1 MVTLTSGDVEEMTNV
16 DVEVAPQP
24 DTTEPDAIAA
34 LVARVASAET
44 CEIDDEPSAANTL
57 EDDVDDKTEPA
68 WMADI
73 DSRMATVKDM
83 EVKAVNGE
91 YMDEGEKSESD
102 DEPGQFDDLFD
113 DSGVATV
120 DLNESAMK
128 TTSIMAFLE
137 TFASGPPSLNGGRVT
152 PTMGEVLERV
162 KARKPDSVP
171 EWTMTAAAAA
181 SAYQYAVSKKS
192 MAIKANSILKDAR
205 KKHAKLQAKA
215 DALVNQLHVIQY
227 GKTVDGK
234 PAKAGVLKPPPHQ
247 TRPKGKLPAPPTP
260 EVSKLWSN
268 ATNADVCHVC
278 GEDAPD
284 YWNITDEIVFCD
296 GCDIQVHMSC
306 YGLTK
311 LPEGDWYC
319 RGCKE
324 GVTKG
329 PLVSVGTPRGICAFC
344 PHPGGALARVDPPSK
359 WEMPWLA
366 PGYHAH
372 LACALHLPEV
382 FIVPQKN
389 GNAPIVDMS
398 HTKPSR
404 MNLKCSVCEEVG
416 ACTQCAMHK
425 CFNAFHPLCV
435 RANGQVALRQA
446 DTGQPMAFCTAHSAP
461 EFEQQR
467 YLTCGYNAD
476 GANAIAK
483 TKAPSVFWGGDVS
496 RLYEEMNKPASQN
509 APSTSARG
517 ARAVPSQGEDEPK
530 EIVQAFPYAIT
541 EEAKRIAAMT
551 CIWHCFAPFLSNK
564 ADESKTGDLLKSM
577 QEACKELDATEVRRL
592 NELDADG
599 GEVEFAAAM
608 KHLSANL
615 PKIPKGKDEHADL
628 PPWKYLKQHQI
639 DAVHWMQ
646 NNYAIGL
653 GGFLALESGL
663 GKRLTTLAFIQWARD
678 GMRHQG
684 HYLVMCPKETI
695 HLWVADL
702 HRWCT
707 SLRSVVLA
715 NDDDVKNPANVSA
728 MKNASF
734 DYIVVTYEFVEK
746 CDALKKIPFKSV
758 ICDDWRAAPHLAAI
772 SGAYDQNILKT
783 NSTFFLGDTKSIESK
798 SPLQEMTAHELST
811 VMRVMFPSVIQGS
824 LKAAAVKDL
833 KELFVSRLTFR
844 CAERMFEPPAVPAP
858 LAKFA
863 TVSVDGKT
871 NPVDACAHVFQ
882 ALRKQGHK
890 VLVVGEGEDA
900 LSAVAQGLEMCKIEH
915 TRLDDP
921 NQPLGSIL
929 YAIARFNSVLPENN
943 ISFLL
948 CDAENLRRQQGLLSH
963 VSAIVFLN
971 GNFSCGI
978 DASGIPIE
986 ANIWRA
992 ANRVWGLNPVK
1003 NTMMMKI
1010 TVDGEDITWKKATM
1024 NTLSPTPPACV
1035 HDFINNIAPNGDVA
1049 AELTEKDAERWDAAM
1064 ERKRKREETGG
1075 DPTWWALHE
1084 HNCLYCGGV
1093 PGQCKNIPPAFLPP
1107 EKAGQKV
1114 RCVSC
1119 PRITS
1124 MGCAYIR
1131 TVPQKGWKCPQHS
1144 CLVCAKEAAPGHV
1157 TFRCVSCSRAFCDSC
1172 SSGATFDAIAEHPV
1186 WAPSGFQ
1193 LPTFYE
1199 YVRCAICCDSLVAE
1213 QKRSR
1218 RS

>member
-1 MVTLTSGDVEEMTNV
+1 MMNV
-16 DVEVAPQP
+16 HVEVEKNVE
-24 DTTEPDAIAA
+24 TERDAIAA
-34 LVARVASAET
+34 LVARVARAKASGAES
-44 CEIDDEPSAANTL
+44 EDEPRAMSPS
-57 EDDVDDKTEPA
+57 EDDVDDKIDPA

-73 DSRMATVKDM
+73 DSRMATVEDM
-83 EVKAVNGE
+83 EVKGVNGE

-102 DEPGQFDDLFD
+102 GPGQFDDLFD

-137 TFASGPPSLNGGRVT
+137 TFAHGPPTLNGGRVT

-181 SAYQYAVSKKS
+181 SAYQYAISKKGS
-192 MAIKANSILKDAR
+192 AVKAANMVKEAR

-215 DALVNQLHVIQY
+215 DELVNRLHIIQH

-234 PAKAGVLKPPPHQ
+234 PAKPGMLKPPPHQ
-247 TRPKGKLPAPPTP
+247 TRPKGKLPLPPPP
-260 EVSKLWSN
+260 EVSKMWSN
-268 ATNADVCHVC
+268 ASDADVCHVC

-284 YWNITDEIVFCD
+284 YWNVTDEIVFCD

-329 PLVSVGTPRGICAFC
+329 PLVSIGTPRGICAFC
-344 PHPGGALARVDPPSK
+344 PHPGGALSRVDPPSK
-359 WEMPWLA
+359 WEMPWLP
-366 PGYHAH
+366 PGHHAH

-389 GNAPIVDMS
+389 GNAPIIDMT

-404 MNLKCSVCEEVG
+404 MNLKCSVCDEVG

-446 DTGQPMAFCTAHSAP
+446 DNGQPMTFCTAHSAP

-467 YLTCGYNAD
+467 YLTCGYTGAD
-476 GANAIAK
+476 GVNAIAK
-483 TKAPSVFWGGDVS
+483 TKASSVFWGGDVS
-496 RLYEEMNKPASQN
+496 ALYDDMANQN
-509 APSTSARG
+509 DSTSARAAKG
-517 ARAVPSQGEDEPK
+517 TKHEETK
-530 EIVQAFPYAIT
+530 EIAEAFPYATT
-541 EEAKRIAAMT
+541 EEAKRIAVMT
-551 CIWHCFAPFLSNK
+551 CIWHCFAPLLSNK
-564 ADESKTGDLLKSM
+564 ADEFKVGSVLKAM
-577 QEACKELDATEVRRL
+577 QEGCKDLDAAEVIRL
-592 NELDADG
+592 NALDAAA
-599 GEVEFAAAM
+599 GEAEFSGAM
-608 KHLSANL
+608 KVLSANL
-615 PKIPKGKDEHADL
+615 PKLPKGDEENADC
-628 PPWKYLKQHQI
+628 PPWKYLKQHQA
-639 DAVHWMQ
+639 DSVNWML
-646 NNYAIGL
+646 NNYSIGL

-678 GMRHQG
+678 GLRHQG
-684 HYLVMCPKETI
+684 HHLVLCPANTV

-707 SLRSVVLA
+707 SLRSVVLTSDEDA
-715 NDDDVKNPANVSA
+715 KNPANVSA
-728 MKNASF
+728 IKNSAF
-734 DYIVVTYEFVEK
+734 DYIIVTYEFVKES
-746 CDALKKIPFKSV
+746 DTLKKLPFRSV
-758 ICDDWRAAPHLAAI
+758 ICDHWRDAQNLATI
-772 SGAYDQNILKT
+772 SSSFAQNVLKT
-783 NSTFFLGDTKSIESK
+783 HSTFFLGDTKSIESK
-798 SPLQEMTAHELST
+798 SPLVEMTVNELTT
-811 VMRVMFPSVIQGS
+811 VMRVMFPNLIQGS
-824 LKAAAVKDL
+824 LKASALADL
-833 KELFVSRLTFR
+833 RELFIKLLTFR
-844 CAERMFEPPAVPAP
+844 CAERIVEPPVIPVP
-858 LAKFA
+858 LAKIL
-863 TVSVDGKT
+863 TVPIDSKT
-871 NPVDACAHVFQ
+871 SPVDALMHVFRS
-882 ALRKQGHK
+882 LRKRGHK
-890 VLVVGEGEDA
+890 VLVVGTGEEA
-900 LSAVAQGLEMCKIEH
+900 LSTVAAGLDMCKLEH
-915 TRLDDP
+915 ARLDDST
-921 NQPLGSIL
+921 QALGCIL

-948 CDAENLRRQQGLLSH
+948 CATDNLRRQQGLLSN

-971 GNFSCGI
+971 GEFSSVI
-978 DASGIPIE
+978 DASGIPTVP
-986 ANIWRA
+986 NMWRA

-1003 NTMMMKI
+1003 GNTLMMRI
-1010 TVDGEDITWKKATM
+1010 TVDGKDVTWKKAAM
-1024 NTLSPTPPACV
+1024 NSLGANPPPSVEAV
-1035 HDFINNIAPNGDVA
+1035 LKSIVPNGDVPVEFA
-1049 AELTEKDAERWDAAM
+1049 EKDAELWDAAV
-1064 ERKRKREETGG
+1064 ERKRKREEAGG
-1075 DPTWWALHE
+1075 DPTWWELHE
-1084 HNCLYCGGV
+1084 HQCLYCGGV

-1114 RCVSC
+1114 RCSAC
-1119 PRITS
+1119 PRVTS

-1172 SSGATFDAIAEHPV
+1172 SSGAAFDAIAEHPV

-1213 QKRSR
+1213 QKHSR